1 MRKAAFL
8 ALASKHSGTKG
19 DLIVSKNV
27 RAASGDIIS
36 APQILYGQNK
46 RLIGCN
52 SASQF
57 L

>member
-1 MRKAAFL
+1 MRKAVIL

-19 DLIVSKNV
+19 NLIVSKNV
-27 RAASGDIIS
+27 RAASGDVIS
-36 APQILYGQNK
+36 ASQILYGPSK

-52 SASQF
+52 SVSQF